1 MKNLPLYPTLPQAAI
16 SAEHA
21 ITRNDSCTRCT
32 LSQNT
37 RTVCMP
43 AEGTP
48 GGLLI
53 VSETPGKIEDQMG
66 RGYTGATGKYVR
78 SLVQRFWQGPVIFDH
93 AVRCNTAAPTEKE
106 IAACRPYGAHVL
118 EMSDAKRV
126 LCLGNAAVEAVL
138 GHRPPLLSARRGYG
152 FVFNALDDAVP
163 VYFLPSATLALKNR
177 FAKIEFERDFEWTLT
192 CPDPVPDY
200 DVVTNLVVDREHA
213 LEAVAAL
220 RRSSWFAYDVETS
233 GKMGNRDF
241 VIESLTAMG
250 EGQSEAWTWTRQ
262 ALRNPDAI
270 APLAALLADP
280 SVGKTTQNGK
290 YDDRAVL
297 SFLKVHVEGTRFDT
311 RLGRKLL
318 EPEADARL
326 DTLAY
331 LVGLGGHKAEAE
343 DKLSVLCKEIR
354 RLAEPPSALTP
365 KGNVRKIKP
374 PMFDIHASVLQQV
387 RDGEDA
393 MAFAF
398 RYLDAPTLYRYNARD
413 VQATLRDAELL
424 ESQIA
429 TAPHLRRVWDQLTSK
444 ANTAIRYMEHW
455 GIACDRSA
463 TETFSIYCES
473 KIVDAQRT
481 IDRHAPGLNPN
492 SPKQVADFLFNKLK
506 LRSIKTTAS
515 GAQSTD
521 NEVLEA
527 LASKHPMVAALV
539 QNRKYSK
546 LNGTYARGMLVH
558 IRDDGRVHPSILID
572 GTRTGRFSC
581 ADPNLQNIPR
591 SEGGPGDTDAAMA
604 RNCFIAEPGNVLI
617 ELDYSQIE
625 LRVAA
630 LLSGDEAMI
639 EDYKNGIDIHANNA
653 SACCL
658 VVWGIPR
665 AKWDTMS
672 KDERK
677 PYRTKIKTAT
687 FGKLYGKT
695 EGALAREWGV
705 SRDEVEKINAT
716 IWGRYKR
723 LAKWCDEQIQ
733 KARRTG
739 YVETWWDGEPA
750 LRRPLHK
757 IADPE
762 DAVRKHAEN
771 EAINTPVQ
779 GTASHFMTASIPMI
793 VDWILAESVPAK
805 VVLTVHDSVMLEV
818 REKHL
823 DTVARKVREI
833 MVGHNSNGVPI
844 DVEAKYGPAWG
855 TMRDYKF
862 SGSR

>member
-1 MKNLPLYPTLPQAAI
+1 MKRLPLYPTLPQAAI
-16 SAEHA
+16 SKVGPLARNAECDLCALHEDA
-21 ITRNDSCTRCT
+21 
-32 LSQNT
+32 
-37 RTVCMP
+37 RTVCLP
-43 AEGTP
+43 AEGAP
-48 GGLLI
+48 GGLLV
-53 VSETPGKIEDQMG
+53 VSEIPGKIEDQLG
-66 RGYTGATGKYVR
+66 RGYMGATGKYVR
-78 SLVQRFWQGPVIFDH
+78 SLVQKLWSGPVALDH
-93 AVRCNTAAPTEKE
+93 AVRCNTSAPTEKE
-106 IAACRPYGAHVL
+106 IAACRPYGA
-118 EMSDAKRV
+118 RV
-126 LCLGNAAVEAVL
+126 FADVRPTRILCLGNAAVESVL

-152 FVFNALDDAVP
+152 FVFNELDDAIP
-163 VYFLPSATLALKNR
+163 VFFLPNALIALKNR
-177 FAKIEFERDFEWTLT
+177 FTKIEYERDLEWALT

-200 DVVTNLVVDREHA
+200 DATTNLVVDREQA
-213 LEAVAAL
+213 REAVRAL
-220 RRSSWFAYDVETS
+220 RQAEWFAYDVETS

-250 EGQSEAWTWTRQ
+250 VDQQESWTWTRQ
-262 ALRNPDAI
+262 ALRDPDAI
-270 APLAALLADP
+270 SPLAALLADP

-311 RLGRKLL
+311 RLGRKLM

-331 LVGLGGHKAEAE
+331 LVGLGGHKSEAE
-343 DKLSVLCKEIR
+343 DKLAFICKEMR
-354 RLAEPPSALTP
+354 RLADPPNALTP

-374 PMFDIHASVLQQV
+374 PFFDIEASVLQQV

-424 ESQIA
+424 EGQLA
-429 TAPHLRRVWDQLTSK
+429 TLPQTQRVWDRLTSK

-455 GIACDRSA
+455 GIACDRRA
-463 TETFSIYCES
+463 TETFSVYCEA
-473 KIVDAQRT
+473 KITEAQKT
-481 IDRHAPGLNPN
+481 INRHAPGLNPN
-492 SPKQVADFLFNKLK
+492 SPKQVGDFLFNKLK
-506 LRSIKTTAS
+506 LRSIKQTDS
-515 GAQSTD
+515 GANSTD
-521 NEVLEA
+521 NSVLEA
-527 LASKHPMVAALV
+527 LAHKHPMIAALV
-539 QNRKYSK
+539 QSRKYGK

-558 IRDDGRVHPSILID
+558 IREDGRVHPSILID

-591 SEGGPGDTDAAMA
+591 SEGGPGDVDAAMA
-604 RNCFIAEPGNVLI
+604 RNCFIAEPGSVLL

-639 EDYKNGIDIHANNA
+639 EDYKKGIDIHANNA
-653 SACCL
+653 TACCT

-665 AKWDTMS
+665 ARWDSMS

-705 SRDEVEKINAT
+705 SRDEVEKINST

-762 DAVRKHAEN
+762 EAIRKHAEN

-779 GTASHFMTASIPMI
+779 GTASHFMTATIPMV

-818 REKHL
+818 RERYL
-823 DTVARKVREI
+823 DTVAHKVREI

-855 TMRDYKF
+855 TMKDYKF
-862 SGSR
+862 

>member
-1 MKNLPLYPTLPQAAI
+1 
-16 SAEHA
+16 
-21 ITRNDSCTRCT
+21 
-32 LSQNT
+32 
-37 RTVCMP
+37 
-43 AEGTP
+43 
-48 GGLLI
+48 
-53 VSETPGKIEDQMG
+53 MG
-66 RGYTGATGKYVR
+66 RGYMGATGKYIR
-78 SLVQRFWQGPVIFDH
+78 SLAQKFWSGPVAFDH
-93 AVRCNTAAPTEKE
+93 AVRCNSANPSTKE
-106 IAACRPYGAHVL
+106 IDACRPYGARVL
-118 EMSDAKRV
+118 HDVAPKRV
-126 LCLGNAAVEAVL
+126 ICLGNAAVESVL

-152 FVFNALDDAVP
+152 FVFNALDDAIP
-163 VYFLPSATLALKNR
+163 VFFLPNAIIALKNR
-177 FAKIEFERDFEWTLT
+177 FAKIEYERDFEWALN
-192 CPDPVPDY
+192 CEDPVPDY
-200 DVVTNLVVDREHA
+200 DVITNLVVDREQA
-213 LEAVAAL
+213 REAAAAL
-220 RRSSWFAYDVETS
+220 RQSEWFAYDVETS

-250 EGQSEAWTWTRQ
+250 AGQQEAWTWTRQ
-262 ALRNPDAI
+262 ALRDPDAI
-270 APLAALLADP
+270 SPLAALLADP
-280 SVGKTTQNGK
+280 SIGKTTQNGK

-331 LVGLGGHKAEAE
+331 LVGLGGHKSEAE
-343 DKLSVLCKEIR
+343 DKLAFICKEMR
-354 RLAEPPSALTP
+354 RLADPPNALTP

-374 PMFDIHASVLQQV
+374 PMLDIEASVLQQL

-413 VQATLRDAELL
+413 VHTTLRDAELL
-424 ESQIA
+424 EDQVARTPQI
-429 TAPHLRRVWDQLTSK
+429 RRVWDDLTSK

-455 GIACDRSA
+455 GIACDRA
-463 TETFSIYCES
+463 AAEAFSVYCES
-473 KIVDAQRT
+473 KIAEAQKT
-481 IDRHAPGLNPN
+481 IQRHAPGLNPN
-492 SPKQVADFLFNKLK
+492 SPKQVGDFLFNKLK
-506 LRSIKTTAS
+506 LKSEKTTAS

-521 NEVLEA
+521 SEVLES

-539 QNRKYSK
+539 QSRKYTK
-546 LNGTYARGMLVH
+546 LNSTYARGMLVH
-558 IRDDGRVHPSILID
+558 IREDGRVHPSILID

-591 SEGGPGDTDAAMA
+591 SEGGPQDTDAAMA
-604 RNCFIAEPGNVLI
+604 RNCFIAEPGNVLL

-639 EDYKNGIDIHANNA
+639 EDYKKGIDIHANNA
-653 SACCL
+653 TACCT

-665 AKWDTMS
+665 AKWDAMS

-695 EGALAREWGV
+695 EGALARDWGV
-705 SRDEVEKINAT
+705 SRGEVEKINAT
-716 IWGRYKR
+716 IWGRYKT
-723 LAKWCDEQIQ
+723 LARWCDEQIQ
-733 KARRTG
+733 KARRVG
-739 YVETWWDGEPA
+739 YIETWWNGQAA

-757 IADPE
+757 ILDHE

-779 GTASHFMTASIPMI
+779 GTAAHFMTASIPMI
-793 VDWILAESVPAK
+793 VDWILKAQVPAR

-818 REKHL
+818 REDRL
-823 DTVARKVREI
+823 DEVAKKVRAI
-833 MVGHNSNGVPI
+833 MIGHNSNGVPI
-844 DVEAKYGPAWG
+844 EVEAKYGPAWG
-855 TMRDYKF
+855 TMKDYKF
-862 SGSR
+862 